1 MGGRKLGNF
10 IVATLILPSLWSF
23 LFLGVF
29 GAAQIRISNQAIA
42 AGLNGTSSALT
53 YGSLADKAKIGY
65 NVPNANGVGT
75 HWEPVADSTVRL
87 YKLSTENVLF
97 EHLQAY
103 GGENWSVFMT
113 VITLVCIIL
122 YFITSSDSASFVVD
136 ILAANGRPNPP
147 VTQKVF
153 WAFTEGAAAA
163 ALLASAGDDSPKAA
177 LNAVKALPIILGL
190 PYTFLLFWMCQGL
203 LIVCKEESG
212 ALQIERKNFVTFII
226 NLEPMS
232 FLATLVPFMPLG
244 KVASETWGGSRTHF
258 SVAYGTLWFF
268 MIALL
273 CASAADH
280 AFAYMAA
287 AAYFMMG
294 LSVAALRSAVRTKLS
309 ISGDF
314 ISDACACCFAF
325 PCVVGQMA
333 AEDFDAATCTSPKSS
348 LVAADGEKASP
359 QETKAEITDL

>member
-1 MGGRKLGNF
+1 MG
-10 IVATLILPSLWSF
+10 
-23 LFLGVF
+23 
-29 GAAQIRISNQAIA
+29 QAIG

-53 YGSLADKAKIGY
+53 YGSLADKTKIGY

-87 YKLSTENVLF
+87 NKLSTENVLF

-122 YFITSSDSASFVVD
+122 YFITSSDSASYVVD
-136 ILAANGRPNPP
+136 IMAANGRPNPP

-203 LIVCKEESG
+203 LIVCKEEAG
-212 ALQIERKNFVTFII
+212 ALPIERKNFAMFII

-232 FLATLVPFMPLG
+232 FLAMLVPFVPLG
-244 KVASETWGGSRTHF
+244 KVASKTWGGPTAHY
-258 SVAYGTLWFF
+258 SVAYGAWWFF
-268 MIALL
+268 TIALL

-294 LSVAALRSAVRTKLS
+294 LAAAALRSAVRTKLS

-325 PCVVGQMA
+325 PCVVGQLA
-333 AEDFDAATCTSPKSS
+333 AEDFNAAACTSPKSS
-348 LVAADGEKASP
+348 LVATDDEKLAGPSEAP
-359 QETKAEITDL
+359 KAEPTTTCL